1 MAELTVFL
9 RAMRVFRREESR
21 AIIDFDQSRRPP
33 QPLRPIWFA
42 ALRGGGTPNT
52 IKGIVSMK
60 VHFVT
65 FTALSVLLSASQ
77 ARAQMTVD
85 VAKITCRQY
94 LFDRTFSPR
103 APMIANWLSG
113 YFNGLKNNTVVDL
126 GAMAKNKDKV
136 EDYCR
141 MNQDVTLIEAAKT
154 ALGLPK

>member
-1 MAELTVFL
+1 
-9 RAMRVFRREESR
+9 
-21 AIIDFDQSRRPP
+21 
-33 QPLRPIWFA
+33 
-42 ALRGGGTPNT
+42 
-52 IKGIVSMK
+52 MK
-60 VHFVT
+60 AYFVT
-65 FTALSVLLSASQ
+65 FITALSLLSASEV
-77 ARAQMTVD
+77 RAQITVD

-141 MNQDVTLIEAAKT
+141 MNQDVTLIEAAKS

>member
-1 MAELTVFL
+1 MKIPSIML
-9 RAMRVFRREESR
+9 
-21 AIIDFDQSRRPP
+21 
-33 QPLRPIWFA
+33 A
-42 ALRGGGTPNT
+42 A
-52 IKGIVSMK
+52 
-60 VHFVT
+60 
-65 FTALSVLLSASQ
+65 VLLLLA
-77 ARAQMTVD
+77 APATAQMTVD

-94 LFDRTFSPR
+94 LFDTTFSPR

-141 MNQDVTLIEAAKT
+141 MNQDVTLVEAAKT

>member
-1 MAELTVFL
+1 MKAYFG
-9 RAMRVFRREESR
+9 
-21 AIIDFDQSRRPP
+21 
-33 QPLRPIWFA
+33 
-42 ALRGGGTPNT
+42 AL
-52 IKGIVSMK
+52 
-60 VHFVT
+60 
-65 FTALSVLLSASQ
+65 TALSVLLPGSQ

-113 YFNGLKNNTVVDL
+113 YFNGQKNNTVVDR
-126 GAMAKNKDKV
+126 NKDKV

-141 MNQDVTLIEAAKT
+141 MNQDVTLVEAAKT

>member
-1 MAELTVFL
+1 
-9 RAMRVFRREESR
+9 
-21 AIIDFDQSRRPP
+21 
-33 QPLRPIWFA
+33 
-42 ALRGGGTPNT
+42 
-52 IKGIVSMK
+52 MK

-65 FTALSVLLSASQ
+65 FTALSVLLSASESP
-77 ARAQMTVD
+77 AQMTVD

-141 MNQDVTLIEAAKT
+141 LNQEVTLVEAAKT